1 VFGIDID
8 DARLV
13 AIRAH
18 DVDLLDA
25 DVARLRAATCC
36 GDWYKVGYSTDSR
49 SEIRDLFGGELMD
62 QESTAVLVVAHQ
74 TAATLTL
81 LEAVRERARDGPSR
95 FHLLVPRRRRRKEKV
110 ANPKEIGVQEAREV
124 LRNAL
129 PRLSEAAGTE
139 VTGEIGDLDPLIAI
153 QVALNGRHYD
163 EIIVSTLP
171 LGVSRWLEVDLVSKT
186 RQFGLPVDHVLGK
199 DHRLAGAANH

>member
-1 VFGIDID
+1 
-8 DARLV
+8 
-13 AIRAH
+13 
-18 DVDLLDA
+18 
-25 DVARLRAATCC
+25 
-36 GDWYKVGYSTDSR
+36 
-49 SEIRDLFGGELMD
+49 MD

-74 TAATLTL
+74 TAATPAL
-81 LEAVRERARDGPSR
+81 LETVRERARSGPSR
-95 FHLLVPRRRRRKEKV
+95 FHLLVPRRRRRREKV

-129 PRLSEAAGTE
+129 PGLSQAAGSE

-186 RQFGLPVDHVLGK
+186 RQFGLPVHHVLGE
-199 DHRLAGAANH
+199 DHRLAAAANH

>member
-1 VFGIDID
+1 
-8 DARLV
+8 
-13 AIRAH
+13 
-18 DVDLLDA
+18 
-25 DVARLRAATCC
+25 
-36 GDWYKVGYSTDSR
+36 
-49 SEIRDLFGGELMD
+49 MD

-74 TAATLTL
+74 TAATPAL
-81 LEAVRERARDGPSR
+81 LEAVRERARSGPSR
-95 FHLLVPRRRRRKEKV
+95 FHLLVPRRRRREKG
-110 ANPKEIGVQEAREV
+110 ANPKEIGGQEAREV

-186 RQFGLPVDHVLGK
+186 RQFGLPVHHVLGR
-199 DHRLAGAANH
+199 DHRLAGATNR